1 MIEVRNYIRKQIA
14 NAGFMIMVREFKVI
28 YGGMRSV
35 IGEPLGFHSDRE
47 AQYGN
52 PDYEEGFEKIDLRIQ
67 YKFAPVQPM
76 DVDEEVEGPGAG
88 LMNEP
93 KLN

>member
-1 MIEVRNYIRKQIA
+1 
-14 NAGFMIMVREFKVI
+14 MVREFKVI

-76 DVDEEVEGPGAG
+76 DVDEEVDTLDDSETTAPRYT
-88 LMNEP
+88 LLLYED
-93 KLN
+93 LSH